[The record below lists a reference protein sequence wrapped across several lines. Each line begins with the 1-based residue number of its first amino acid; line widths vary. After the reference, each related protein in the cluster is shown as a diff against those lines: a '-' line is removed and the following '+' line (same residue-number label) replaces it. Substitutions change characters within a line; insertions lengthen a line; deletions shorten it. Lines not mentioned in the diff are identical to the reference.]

1 MKIEDG
7 AGTGRLVKVNGRQ
20 ELDVFAII
28 ESEFESANDQG
39 LAYNINS
46 GEIASA
52 SGDATL
58 LYFKND
64 EDTAYIID
72 AIACGFRGF
81 TSLTDMVVVSIYRN
95 PTGGDLITDATAA
108 DMEQNANF
116 GSSNQLSAGTLVYKG
131 KNAGTITGGDLYA
144 IVYAGNNSRVFAT
157 LNIEIPKGG
166 SIAMKV
172 VGAGATA
179 GNSYCALIGHLKDP
193 VRDV

>member
-7 AGTGRLVKVNGRQ
+7 KGSGRQARVNAKQ

-28 ESEFESANDQG
+28 ESEFESANDNG
-39 LAYNINS
+39 LAYNLNS

-64 EDTAYIID
+64 EDSTYIIN

-81 TSLTDMVVVSIYRN
+81 TSLTDSLVVSIYRN

-179 GNSYCALIGHLKDP
+179 GNSYCALIGHLKVP
-193 VRDV
+193 LREI